1 MGKMET
7 KLKRF
12 LFVFL
17 YRFLFFPIFI
27 VLLPYY
33 LLRMIKRGGYKAC
46 FYHRFGFLP
55 KNNQKNTL
63 WLQAVSVGE
72 LEALQPFLEA
82 LQQKKIP
89 VYLTTTTSTGF
100 QIAQKKYANL
110 VSHIAYFPLDF
121 WLFSKLAWHRIQ
133 PSMVILMESE
143 LWPEHLRQ
151 AYNHKIP
158 VYLINGR
165 CSDKTFKHYS
175 KIPGIAKILL
185 SYITKI
191 FAASQLDADR
201 FKRLCPSLTKIE
213 TTGNLKVDAALQ
225 HLSQDLNAIQRSE
238 LGKSWE
244 EATILLGAS
253 TWEGEEKLLV
263 DVYLEAKKEFKN
275 LKLLLVPRHAERG
288 ESVFSSLQSYS
299 DKICLRTAPIEDA
312 DIYIANTTGE
322 LKYFIQLA
330 DLVFVGK
337 STGNNFGGQ
346 TPIES
351 AAAGKPIVYGSHME
365 NFRAICKS
373 LEQAKGACRCLD
385 EDSVKN
391 QLMAWLKNPQ
401 NAIQYGQ
408 AAKQWAHDNLGA
420 TQRIIEKLF

>member
-1 MGKMET
+1 MET
-7 KLKRF
+7 KLKRI
-12 LFVFL
+12 LFISL
-17 YRFLFFPIFI
+17 YRLLFFPIFI

-46 FYHRFGFLP
+46 FHHRFGFVP
-55 KNNQKNTL
+55 KNDQENTL

-72 LEALQPFLEA
+72 LEALKPFLEA

-121 WLFSKLAWHRIQ
+121 WLFSKLAWGRIQ
-133 PSMVILMESE
+133 PSIAILMESE
-143 LWPEHLRQ
+143 LWPEHLQQ
-151 AYNHKIP
+151 AYKHNVP

-165 CSDKTFKHYS
+165 CSDKAFNHYS
-175 KIPGIAKILL
+175 KVPGIAKILL
-185 SYITKI
+185 AYITKV
-191 FAASQLDADR
+191 FASSQLDAER
-201 FKRLCPSLTKIE
+201 FKQLCPSLTEIE

-225 HLSQDLNAIQRSE
+225 HLSQGQNVIQRSDF
-238 LGKSWE
+238 GKSWE

-253 TWEGEEKLLV
+253 TWEGEEKLLA
-263 DVYLEAKKEFKN
+263 DFYLEAKKEYKK

-288 ESVFSSLQSYS
+288 ESILTSLKTLT

-312 DIYIANTTGE
+312 DIYLANTTGE

-351 AAAGKPIVYGSHME
+351 AAAGKPIAYGPHME
-365 NFRAICKS
+365 NFRTICKS
-373 LEQAKGACRCLD
+373 LEQANGACRCIN
-385 EDSVKN
+385 ENSVKN
-391 QLMAWLKNPQ
+391 QLLFWLKNPQ
-401 NAIQYGQ
+401 NAIQCGL
-408 AAKQWAHDNLGA
+408 AAKQWANDNHGA